1 MKDSII
7 AGTGNSQYL
16 KTSLAEGTT
25 WDDALAQLRAGT
37 FPIDLNGINQA
48 GFSLH
53 DFIMKTLSGMATNYA
68 YWQVME
74 YALNWYSKGVLTEE
88 DLATV
93 ESWFA
98 EPEPVPEECPEDEEK
113 E

>member
-1 MKDSII
+1 MKV
-7 AGTGNSQYL
+7 
-16 KTSLAEGTT
+16 
-25 WDDALAQLRAGT
+25 
-37 FPIDLNGINQA
+37 
-48 GFSLH
+48 FSLH
-53 DFIMKTLSGMATNYA
+53 DFIMRTLSGMATRYA

-74 YALNWYSKGVLTEE
+74 YALNWYSKGILTED

-98 EPEPVPEECPEDEEK
+98 PVAEENTGEIEEVQ